1 MRKSVDI
8 VTMSVDILRK
18 SVDIAIMSVD
28 ILRKSV
34 DIAIMSVDILRKS
47 VDIPKR
53 APTATGALPSLLDN
67 NGSGFSLEC
76 VFCFVK

>member
-34 DIAIMSVDILRKS
+34 DIAIMSVDI
-47 VDIPKR
+47 PKR